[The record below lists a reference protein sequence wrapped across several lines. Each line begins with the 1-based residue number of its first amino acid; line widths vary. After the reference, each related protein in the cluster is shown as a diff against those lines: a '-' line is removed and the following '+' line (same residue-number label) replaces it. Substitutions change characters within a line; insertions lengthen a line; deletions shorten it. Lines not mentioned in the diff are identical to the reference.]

1 MAQILEINFSDTAT
15 NLNFESK
22 TILGNAK
29 HVAKIVA
36 RCKANG
42 ESLPQVINAYIMS
55 KSLEEMSKRL
65 AEGVGFEPTHD
76 FNIVTV

>member
-15 NLNFESK
+15 ILEFESK
-22 TILGNAK
+22 TTLGNSK
-29 HVAKIVA
+29 YVAKITK
-36 RCKANG
+36 RCRANG
-42 ESLPQVINAYIMS
+42 ESLPKVINAYIMS